1 MVAIVHPPDNGATSN
16 SGSSALL
23 VAYLSKEAGSNL
35 GFFTHQEEQ
44 IAPIDVQEALDG
56 NCGQLG
62 KSDSKF
68 YMLSLNPSHDE
79 LCAVI
84 GRSVNDKAELTDG
97 EVAKIE
103 GYLKELTHK
112 AMDAY
117 AQNFRRDKVQSA
129 DDLLYFARIE
139 TRREYKPTPENILA
153 RKPIWQEKEGLNYHV
168 HVIVSRKSRD
178 GSTKLSPNAIS
189 QGNEWELEGRV
200 VRRGFDKRLWVQEVQ
215 RASDKLAGIHREVED
230 SISKCG
236 NKDIRELSQ
245 YKFERASYVVEEMRQ
260 RGYKTYRKGEDLF
273 FYKGQEL
280 FSIKNRDLQ
289 ARETRLSSRDK
300 LDAWSSFARGD
311 ISKTEFT
318 YSVKRRFEASD
329 NDTDASDRVDITE
342 RYLCSHRDKVI
353 AGYKPCNLEARK
365 TESRED
371 VLAQL
376 PDGEV
381 KEILSRGD
389 VYSFTEKIRML
400 EEAGYEH
407 SFDYYHT
414 FTKEGQPEVR
424 LLHAHLNKLSK
435 VELST
440 IADISQRFD
449 LKHYRKCVDKTH
461 YQLNDLQVEAR
472 TYTKK
477 GGKEQKSY
485 YVVRDLKT
493 NSVVKLSTITKH
505 IRNAQK
511 GGLAMNIGA
520 HKIQGYVQSAL
531 MKHTI
536 AREAA
541 PVLQGAQAVQS
552 ISRLVSSDP
561 ATAVTRELMAQ
572 VKKIL
577 LSSLKQI

>member
-1 MVAIVHPPDNGATSN
+1 MVAIVHPPDNGAISN
-16 SGSSALL
+16 NGSSALL
-23 VAYLSKEAGSNL
+23 VAYLSKEKDSEL

-79 LCAVI
+79 LCSVI
-84 GRSVNDKAELTDG
+84 GRSVNDKSELTEEDI
-97 EVAKIE
+97 AKIE

-117 AQNFRRDKVQSA
+117 ALNFQRDKVQSA

-139 TRREYKPTPENILA
+139 TRREYKPTAENILA

-168 HVIVSRKSRD
+168 HIIVSRKSRD

-189 QGNEWELEGRV
+189 QGNAWELEGRV

-215 RASDKLAGIHREVED
+215 RASDKLSGTYREVED

-236 NKDIRELSQ
+236 NKDMQELAG
-245 YKFERASYVVEEMRQ
+245 YKFERAKYVVEEMKQ
-260 RGYKTYRKGEDLF
+260 RGYQTYHKRENIIFYSDKERFVIKSADL
-273 FYKGQEL
+273 K
-280 FSIKNRDLQ
+280 
-289 ARETRLSSRDK
+289 ARETMLDSRDK
-300 LDAWSSFARGD
+300 LDVWARFTRGD
-311 ISKTEFT
+311 ISKTEFS
-318 YSVKRRFEASD
+318 YSVNRRFERVD
-329 NDTDASDRVDITE
+329 NETDASDRVQITE
-342 RYLCSHRDKVI
+342 RYLCSDRDKVL
-353 AGYKPCNLEARK
+353 AGYRSCNLEARK

-376 PDGEV
+376 PEGEV
-381 KEILSRGD
+381 KEILSQGE
-389 VYSFTEKIRML
+389 VCSFSERIKML
-400 EEAGYEH
+400 EEAGYTH
-407 SFDYYHT
+407 SFDYYHI

-424 LLHAHLNKLSK
+424 LLHAHLNKLTGVSQ
-435 VELST
+435 ET
-440 IADISQRFD
+440 IENIAGRFD
-449 LKHYRKCVDKTH
+449 PKLYRKCVDKTH

-493 NSVVKLSTITKH
+493 NSVVKLSSVTKH
-505 IRNAQK
+505 IRLSSK
-511 GGLAMNIGA
+511 GEPKLALGA
-520 HKIQGYVQSAL
+520 SRAKGYVQSAL

-541 PVLQGAQAVQS
+541 PILQGMQAVKT
-552 ISRLVSSDP
+552 INRLVSSDP